1 MSLEFYMR
9 LREMVSGGLA
19 KMADTARKTTSA
31 IKGTNDT
38 LAQSYDTIRG
48 KIGQLEATI
57 RSSTSLKQIREARME
72 LEKLQRMSNN
82 SPGNIG
88 GGGGA
93 GGVMALVRQY
103 LGPMAL
109 GAGLLG
115 IMGAGAKQEQDIVGL
130 KTFLG
135 EKGEKGAKEAYANIQ
150 KDAAATPFDTQSL
163 LNVNRALI
171 TTGLSAESSR
181 KDTMNLA
188 NAIAAVGGGND
199 ELQRMAINLQQI
211 KNVGK
216 ATAVDIKQFGFAGIN
231 IFQLLKDA
239 TGKTTA
245 EVKEMDVTYE
255 LLAYA
260 FEKAGKAGG
269 IYAGALDAQSKTIS
283 GRYNTLTDVI
293 KIGAA
298 DIGTALQPLTH
309 GLLDIGFAIVNTV
322 VPAFVGLVGWIKENS
337 TWLGLLTVSLGA
349 GALAYGAYMLVVN
362 GAAIATTVMSGA
374 MAALNFVMSLNPVGL
389 VIAGIAALVVGI
401 IYAWNKFEGFRGVL
415 LGVWEIAKLVS
426 GVFIGLGK
434 VLIGGLT
441 FNPALMKEGIVQL
454 ADTAT
459 QISNGGISKAFNAG
473 YAKRNDGRA
482 TATDAA
488 TPGGGALTNAI
499 SPTAPAA
506 GANGT
511 AAGIT
516 SGGPRV
522 VNITVE
528 KMADISVHAATVKE
542 GLTEI
547 KADVEEIFL
556 RILYSGASTQ

>member
-1 MSLEFYMR
+1 MR